1 MTANNARDLAPP
13 ARKLSLNDPIVRSL
27 VYQVLV
33 MGGVVALGWYL
44 LHNTLENLSRLKI
57 ASGFGFMGR
66 ESGFEIGETLIEY
79 SPASSYGRAILVG
92 LLNTIRIAV
101 IGIVL
106 STVLGTLVGI
116 ARLSTNWLIAKLA
129 STYVEI
135 IRNVPILLQL
145 VFWYSLITETMPG
158 PRQAYQPLPDVF
170 ISNRGI
176 LFPLPVDSPVFD
188 VMGIAL
194 LVGIFATL
202 FLWTWAKKRQ
212 AATGQPFPTGMVG
225 LGLIFGLPLLAYVL
239 GGAPTELDRPV
250 MRGFNFVGGGSITPE
265 YAALMIGLV
274 TYTAG
279 FVAETVRAGILA
291 VPKGQWEA
299 AGALGLSRTQ
309 ALRLVILPQAL
320 RVIVPPMTS
329 QFLNLTKNSSLA
341 VAIGY
346 PDVVSILNTTMNQ
359 TGQAIEGVALIMAV
373 YLTCS
378 LSISAFMNWYNKRVA
393 LVER

>member
-1 MTANNARDLAPP
+1 MSANAARDQAPP
-13 ARKLSLNDPIVRSL
+13 ARKLSLNDPIVRGII
-27 VYQVLV
+27 YQVLV
-33 MGGVVALGWYL
+33 MGAVIALGWYL
-44 LHNTLENLSRLKI
+44 LHNTLENLSRMKI
-57 ASGFGFMGR
+57 ASGFGFMSR

-101 IGIVL
+101 IGIIL
-106 STVLGTLVGI
+106 ATLLGTIIGI
-116 ARLSTNWLIAKLA
+116 ARLSSNWLIAKIA
-129 STYVEI
+129 SVYVEV
-135 IRNVPILLQL
+135 IRNVPLLLQL

-158 PRQAYQPLPDVF
+158 PRQAYQPIPNVF
-170 ISNRGI
+170 VSNRGI
-176 LFPLPVDSPVFD
+176 KFPLPVESPVFD
-188 VMGIAL
+188 FMAIAF
-194 LVGIFATL
+194 LVGFVATIL
-202 FLWTWAKKRQ
+202 VWNWGKKRQ
-212 AATGQPFPTGMVG
+212 AATGQALPIGRIGF
-225 LGLIFGLPLLAYVL
+225 GLIIGLPLLVYLL
-239 GGAPTELDRPV
+239 GGAPTALDVPE
-250 MRGFNFVGGGSITPE
+250 MKGFNFVGGGAISPE
-265 YAALMIGLV
+265 YSALMIGLV

-279 FVAETVRAGILA
+279 FTAEIVRGGILA

-299 AGALGLSRTQ
+299 AGALGLRRGP
-309 ALRLVILPQAL
+309 ALRLIVLPQAL

-359 TGQAIEGVALIMAV
+359 TGQAIEGIALIMAV

>member
-1 MTANNARDLAPP
+1 MTANSARDQAPP

-44 LHNTLENLSRLKI
+44 LHNTLENLARLNI

-66 ESGFEIGETLIEY
+66 ESGFEIGETPIEY

-106 STVLGTLVGI
+106 STALGTLIGI
-116 ARLSTNWLIAKLA
+116 ARLSSNWLIAKLA
-129 STYVEI
+129 SVYVEV
-135 IRNVPILLQL
+135 IRNVPLLLQL

-176 LFPLPVDSPVFD
+176 LFPLPVESPVFD

-202 FLWTWAKKRQ
+202 FIWNWAKKRQ

-225 LGLIFGLPLLAYVL
+225 LGLIVGLPLLAYVL

-279 FVAETVRAGILA
+279 FVAEIVRAGILA

-359 TGQAIEGVALIMAV
+359 TGQAIEGIALIMAV

>member
-1 MTANNARDLAPP
+1 MTANAARDQAPP
-13 ARKLSLNDPIVRSL
+13 ARKLSINDPVVRGLIYQAL
-27 VYQVLV
+27 VI
-33 MGGVVALGWYL
+33 GGAVALGWYL

-57 ASGFGFMGR
+57 ASGFGFMNR

-101 IGIVL
+101 VGIIL
-106 STVLGTLVGI
+106 ATLLGTVIGI

-129 STYVEI
+129 SGYVEV

-158 PRQAYQPLPDVF
+158 PRQAFQPLPNVY

-176 LFPLPVDSPVFD
+176 LFPLPAESPVLD
-188 VMGIAL
+188 VMAIAF
-194 LVGIFATL
+194 LVGIVATIL
-202 FLWTWAKKRQ
+202 VWNWGKKRQ
-212 AATGQPFPTGMVG
+212 AATGQTLPIGLIG
-225 LGLIFGLPLLAYVL
+225 LGLIVGLPVL
-239 GGAPTELDRPV
+239 VFLSGGAPTEMVVPELK
-250 MRGFNFVGGGSITPE
+250 GFNFVGGGSISPE
-265 YAALMIGLV
+265 YAALMVGLV

-279 FVAETVRAGILA
+279 FTAEIVRGGILA

-299 AGALGLSRTQ
+299 AGALGLSRGQT
-309 ALRLVILPQAL
+309 LRLIVLPQAL

-359 TGQAIEGVALIMAV
+359 TGQAIEGIALIMAV